1 MNSSAS
7 SLSPAWFL
15 GALLGLALGLPAAAQ
30 AQNADNP
37 PRAQRAQTLKTPP
50 PPRDGTVLGS
60 AKRGADAAGRGV
72 DRAEGATRRG
82 VDNVSERAS
91 RAVRR
96 AGESLGRKLPGG
108 TRHPAPPPVG
118 PQSTQMSPS

>member
-1 MNSSAS
+1 MNPSA
-7 SLSPAWFL
+7 SLSPSWAL
-15 GALLGLALGLPAAAQ
+15 GALLVLALGLPAAAQ
-30 AQNADNP
+30 AQSADNP
-37 PRAQRAQTLKTPP
+37 PRAQRAQTLKPPP
-50 PPRDGTVLGS
+50 PPRDGTALGS

-72 DRAEGATRRG
+72 NRAEGATRRG

-91 RAVRR
+91 RPVRR

-118 PQSTQMSPS
+118 PQSTRMAPS

>member
-1 MNSSAS
+1 MSSFPSFSSAS
-7 SLSPAWFL
+7 GLTL
-15 GALLGLALGLPAAAQ
+15 ALVLALGPPVAAQ
-30 AQNADNP
+30 AQSADP
-37 PRAQRAQTLKTPP
+37 PPQARRAQTLQPP

-91 RAVRR
+91 RPVRR

-118 PQSTQMSPS
+118 PQSTRMAPS

>member
-1 MNSSAS
+1 MQPSAS
-7 SLSPAWFL
+7 RSPAWVL
-15 GALLGLALGLPAAAQ
+15 GAMLGLALGLPAAAR
-30 AQNADNP
+30 AQSTGDP
-37 PRAQRAQTLKTPP
+37 PRAQRAQALQPP

-91 RAVRR
+91 RPVRR
-96 AGESLGRKLPGG
+96 VGESLGRKLPGG

-118 PQSTQMSPS
+118 PQSTQMAPS

>member
-1 MNSSAS
+1 MNSSVS
-7 SLSPAWFL
+7 FSPAWAL
-15 GALLGLALGLPAAAQ
+15 GAVLVLALGLPAAAQ
-30 AQNADNP
+30 AQGADNP
-37 PRAQRAQTLKTPP
+37 QRAQTLKPP
-50 PPRDGTVLGS
+50 PPREGTALGS
-60 AKRGADAAGRGV
+60 AKEGADAAGRGV
-72 DRAEGATRRG
+72 DRAENATRRG

-91 RAVRR
+91 RPVRR

>member
-7 SLSPAWFL
+7 SFSPAWFL

-30 AQNADNP
+30 AQAADNP
-37 PRAQRAQTLKTPP
+37 PRAQRAQTLQPP

-91 RAVRR
+91 RPVRR

-118 PQSTQMSPS
+118 PQSTQMAPS

>member
-30 AQNADNP
+30 AQAADNP
-37 PRAQRAQTLKTPP
+37 PRAQRAQTLKTP

-72 DRAEGATRRG
+72 GRAEGATRRG

-91 RAVRR
+91 RPVRR
-96 AGESLGRKLPGG
+96 AGESLGR
-108 TRHPAPPPVG
+108 
-118 PQSTQMSPS
+118 

>member
-1 MNSSAS
+1 MIPFPSLSSAS
-7 SLSPAWFL
+7 GLTW
-15 GALLGLALGLPAAAQ
+15 ALVLALVLPVAAQ
-30 AQNADNP
+30 AQRAD
-37 PRAQRAQTLKTPP
+37 TP
-50 PPRDGTVLGS
+50 PPRDGTVLGG

-72 DRAEGATRRG
+72 DRAAGATRRG

-91 RAVRR
+91 RPVRR

-118 PQSTQMSPS
+118 PQSTQMAPS